1 MTSKTTTK
9 ATSPRTS
16 RKKSQ
21 KKANR
26 INRQRRLQKQLQIL
40 LLERHSRRCIICH
53 HPEREA
59 IEEEFVHWRA
69 PWKLSQDYKLA
80 DYRTVYRHARAAG
93 LLLQRRERLHSALD
107 AFVESVDDVTFTG
120 DTILRAMRAYS
131 CIDSHGRWTE
141 IPTQVQFSTST
152 DPHPTQ
158 SPAPYPRSGTDSDIL
173 DIAPKYSHHASRSDA
188 TACAASPAQ
197 ALNVTEDEYGEPE
210 DDNSDE
216 ELEEDEEN
224 APEER
229 VTALDVLNIIRKY
242 ANQASQSDATASSV
256 PPKIKSRSDATF
268 CAASPA
274 QAPARGSSVASAPL
288 DITPKY
294 SNHASRSDATAC
306 AASSAQALNA
316 PEDDSDADEES
327 EEDAEN
333 ELEEALAS
341 LSTSSKSP
349 SRGDATFCAASPAQA
364 LNVTEDEYD
373 EPDDDLG
380 DEPEIDPDD
389 DPDDNNDPKNKS
401 EAESL
406 EESTACAA
414 PPAQSVEPLSSN
426 RHGRNVTA
434 TAASASSKTRSRSD
448 ATACADSPAQALP
461 RAVVRGQNPND
472 RSLFNRTDCAAL
484 PAQPAAPQKPKPDA
498 DGFIWHPRPGYPD
511 QEISEP
517 DAQGR
522 VAYKIHM
529 TTAASQLP
537 SRETDARR
545 AAELIYRSVIKK
557 YGNP

>member
-9 ATSPRTS
+9 ATSPKTSGSKTS
-16 RKKSQ
+16 RKSSPQQSQ
-21 KKANR
+21 ENSRKHSLKHSPKHSVKHSPKKPSR

-69 PWKLSQDYKLA
+69 PWKLAQDYKLT

-152 DPHPTQ
+152 DAHPPQ
-158 SPAPYPRSGTDSDIL
+158 PSPRTSNVGSDVIDIDSD
-173 DIAPKYSHHASRSDA
+173 A
-188 TACAASPAQ
+188 
-197 ALNVTEDEYGEPE
+197 
-210 DDNSDE
+210 DE
-216 ELEEDEEN
+216 EPKQDEEN
-224 APEER
+224 PPEER
-229 VTALDVLNIIRKY
+229 VTALDVLNVIRKY
-242 ANQASQSDATASSV
+242 SNQA
-256 PPKIKSRSDATF
+256 PRSDATT
-268 CAASPA
+268 CA
-274 QAPARGSSVASAPL
+274 
-288 DITPKY
+288 K
-294 SNHASRSDATAC
+294 
-306 AASSAQALNA
+306 SSAQASSVTEDEYDEL
-316 PEDDSDADEES
+316 EDDDADADEES

-333 ELEEALAS
+333 DAEEDAENQLEEFVTS
-341 LSTSSKSP
+341 LSTSSKST
-349 SRGDATFCAASPAQA
+349 SH
-364 LNVTEDEYD
+364 
-373 EPDDDLG
+373 
-380 DEPEIDPDD
+380 
-389 DPDDNNDPKNKS
+389 NN
-401 EAESL
+401 
-406 EESTACAA
+406 TAC
-414 PPAQSVEPLSSN
+414 S
-426 RHGRNVTA
+426 T
-434 TAASASSKTRSRSD
+434 SSKSTSRSD
-448 ATACADSPAQALP
+448 TTTCADSAAQALP
-461 RAVVRGQNPND
+461 RDVVRGQNPND
-472 RSLFNRTDCAAL
+472 RSPSDRTDCAAL

-498 DGFIWHPRPGYPD
+498 DGRIWHKRPGYPD

-529 TTAASQLP
+529 TTAAPQLP
-537 SRETDARR
+537 PRETDAQR